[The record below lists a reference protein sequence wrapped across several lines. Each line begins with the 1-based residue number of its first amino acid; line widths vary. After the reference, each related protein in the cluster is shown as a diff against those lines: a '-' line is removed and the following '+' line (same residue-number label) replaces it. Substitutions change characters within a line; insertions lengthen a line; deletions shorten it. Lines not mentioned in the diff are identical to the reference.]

1 MVLKRQIMELGSIF
15 TILFVAFYFSVTAL
29 YGEYGLFNLF
39 QKQGEEKHLLEMK
52 SQLEIEIKKWENL
65 TTRMSSNFLDLD
77 LLDEQARKILRV
89 AKSTEAI
96 FFNK

>member
-1 MVLKRQIMELGSIF
+1 M
-15 TILFVAFYFSVTAL
+15 

-52 SQLEIEIKKWENL
+52 SQLEIEVEKWENL
-65 TTRMSSNFLDLD
+65 TKRMSSNFLDLD

>member
-1 MVLKRQIMELGSIF
+1 M
-15 TILFVAFYFSVTAL
+15 

-52 SQLEIEIKKWENL
+52 SQLEIEVEKWENL
-65 TTRMSSNFLDLD
+65 TKRMSSNFLDLD

-96 FFNK
+96 FFDN

>member
-39 QKQGEEKHLLEMK
+39 QKHGEEKHLLEMK

-65 TTRMSSNFLDLD
+65 TKRMSSNFLDLD